1 MSQAWPFTTRLE
13 AALEAERAWNPHV
26 NAVITSMA
34 PSARDA
40 ARAADVA
47 AAEGRWL
54 GLLHGMTIAVKDNID
69 TAGTKTTMGSVF
81 FKDNVPN
88 RDAPVIARMRRAGA
102 VLTQKV
108 TMHEFAFGVRSMS
121 SLMGQCLN
129 PWDTS
134 RIPGGSSGGSGV
146 AVATGMADAALGTD
160 TGGSVRIPSA
170 INGITGLR
178 PTSGRVPNSGC
189 FPVSAA
195 HDTIGPMARSALD
208 CARLFAVMAGYD
220 PDDPSSRDK
229 PLENFLPTLD
239 DGIRGVRIGVARNY
253 YFDGVPQDRGAA
265 LEAAIRQLETL
276 GATVSDITL
285 PDAERVQDACAV
297 MIYCDACDVHRE
309 RLGDPS
315 KWAPQTIERLRLGL
329 DWSGVDYAAAVRAK
343 ESWMRTMAKAFDRVD
358 IILTPTIPVD
368 PPPHAEDRSLWA
380 ATKAVA
386 QNTYNGAFAHIP
398 GIAVPCGFSV
408 AGFPVSMQLEAAWW
422 KEPLLLRT
430 AHAYQKVTDWHLRQ
444 PKLPT
449 AGG

>member
-1 MSQAWPFTTRLE
+1 MAARVFTERLE
-13 AALEAERAWNPHV
+13 SALTAERAWNPHV
-26 NAVITSMA
+26 NAVITSME
-34 PSARDA
+34 PGAREA
-40 ARAADVA
+40 AQVADKAAAD
-47 AAEGRWL
+47 GHWL
-54 GLLHGMTIAVKDNID
+54 GLLHGMTIAIKDNID
-69 TAGTKTTMGSVF
+69 TAGTRTTMGSLF

-88 RDAPVIARMRRAGA
+88 RDAPVVGRLRRAGA

-108 TMHEFAFGVRSMS
+108 TLHEFAFGVRSMS
-121 SLMGQCLN
+121 SLIGQCRN

-160 TGGSVRIPSA
+160 TGGSVRIPAA

-220 PDDPSSRDK
+220 PDDATSRDQ

-239 DGIRGVRIGVARNY
+239 QGIAGVRIGVARNY
-253 YFDGVPQDRGAA
+253 YFDGVPPDRGAA
-265 LEAAIRQLETL
+265 LETAIRKLEAL
-276 GATVSDITL
+276 GAVITDITL
-285 PDAERVQDACAV
+285 PGADRVQDACAV

-309 RLGDPS
+309 RLEDPS
-315 KWAPQTIERLRLGL
+315 KWAPQTIERMRLGL
-329 DWSGVDYAAAVRAK
+329 DWTGVDYAAATRAK
-343 ESWMRTMAKAFDRVD
+343 EAWMRTMAKAFDKVD
-358 IILTPTIPVD
+358 VVLTPTIPVD
-368 PPPHAEDRSLWA
+368 PPPHAEDRSLWE

-398 GIAVPCGFSV
+398 GLSIPCGMSQ
-408 AGFPVSMQLEAAWW
+408 AGFPVSLQLEAAWW
-422 KEPLLLRT
+422 KEPLLLRM
-430 AHAYQKVTDWHLRQ
+430 AHAYQQATDWHQRRPQ
-444 PKLPT
+444 LP
-449 AGG
+449 G

>member
-1 MSQAWPFTTRLE
+1 MAKSSAFAQRLE
-13 AALEAERAWNPHV
+13 AGLEAEKVWNPHV

-34 PSARDA
+34 SSAREA
-40 ARAADVA
+40 ATAADVA
-47 AAEGRWL
+47 ASEGRWL

-69 TAGTKTTMGSVF
+69 TAGTKTTMGSLF

-88 RDAPVIARMRRAGA
+88 RDAPVISRLRRAGA

-121 SLMGQCLN
+121 SLIGQCRN
-129 PWDTS
+129 PWDPT

-160 TGGSVRIPSA
+160 TGGSVRIPAA
-170 INGITGLR
+170 INGVTGLR

-220 PDDPSSRDK
+220 PEDPTSRDQ
-229 PLENFLPTLD
+229 PLENFLPSLD
-239 DGIRGVRIGVARNY
+239 QGIRGVRIGVVRNY
-253 YFDGVPQDRGAA
+253 YFDGVPADRGAA
-265 LEAAIRQLETL
+265 LEEAIRKLESL
-276 GATVSDITL
+276 GAVITDINL
-285 PDAERVQDACAV
+285 PDAERIQDACAV

-309 RLGDPS
+309 RLQNPQQWS
-315 KWAPQTIERLRLGL
+315 PQTIERLRLGL

-343 ESWMRTMAKAFDRVD
+343 EGWMRTMAKAFDQVD
-358 IILTPTIPVD
+358 IILTPTLPID

-398 GIAVPCGFSV
+398 GLAVPCGFSS

-422 KEPLLLRT
+422 KEPLLLRA
-430 AHAYQKVTDWHLRQ
+430 AHAYQQVTDWHLRRPQ
-444 PKLPT
+444 LP
-449 AGG
+449 AA